1 MRISLTDSHSGDLFI
16 YDVEIE
22 WRRGLTLDGPLYMTP
37 MHIRAPEI
45 TWQHWEQGNGT
56 VIYGDESEL
65 KRFERWAQYGRDQ
78 AAKARK
84 RQRKSA

>member
-1 MRISLTDSHSGDLFI
+1 MRISLTDSTGETFI
-16 YDVEIE
+16 YEVDIE
-22 WRRGLTLDGPLYMTP
+22 WHRSLSLDGPLYMMTRYT
-37 MHIRAPEI
+37 RAAAI
-45 TWQHWEQGNGT
+45 TWQQWQEGNGT

>member
-1 MRISLTDSHSGDLFI
+1 MRISLTDCESGEAFI

-22 WRRGLTLDGPLYMTP
+22 WRRGLSLNGPLFMTP
-37 MHIRAPEI
+37 MYVRAPEI
-45 TWQHWEQGNGT
+45 TWQHWQHGNGT

-78 AAKARK
+78 AAKAR
-84 RQRKSA
+84 RQRRQCA